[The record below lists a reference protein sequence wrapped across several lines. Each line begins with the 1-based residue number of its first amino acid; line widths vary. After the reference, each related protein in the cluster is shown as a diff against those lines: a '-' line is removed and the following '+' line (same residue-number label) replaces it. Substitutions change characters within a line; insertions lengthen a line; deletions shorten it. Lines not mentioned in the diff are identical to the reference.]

1 MKFFELKLSFAA
13 YIYLFLSSKM
23 RRDMF
28 SNILCKSQF
37 DLLNLTLMRKT
48 NKLKID
54 GEFQGA
60 IEIF

>member
-1 MKFFELKLSFAA
+1 
-13 YIYLFLSSKM
+13 
-23 RRDMF
+23 MF